1 MPALIWGFI
10 LSILVPLTKRILI
23 AAGVGVVTYAGI
35 DTAFGYAKDQV
46 ISSYGAMGGD
56 VANIVSL
63 AGFGTAIG
71 IVLGAITARIALIAV
86 SKFVKA
92 AA

>member
-1 MPALIWGFI
+1 MPALIWAFI
-10 LSILVPLTKRILI
+10 LSIIVPLTKRILI

-35 DTAFGYAKDQV
+35 DTAFSYAKDQV
-46 ISSYGAMGGD
+46 ISSYGAMGAD

-63 AGFGTAIG
+63 AGFGDSIG
-71 IVLGAITARIALIAV
+71 IVLGAIAARIALIAV